1 MQDAADASTAFGRIR
16 SFESILEDID
26 QPPGNVKPQAK
37 KEPKKKNKAAGK
49 TKKLPQ
55 KAAPESHAAES
66 HAAPDSD
73 AAPASIKKRPAA
85 YKSTA
90 KSRLYS
96 GAYHKEY
103 NKAIRSGK
111 GRAAARLVAGV
122 VGRAAAAAAVKTAAA
137 AAAAAA
143 AP

>member
-26 QPPGNVKPQAK
+26 QPPGDVKPMAK
-37 KEPKKKNKAAGK
+37 KEPNKKNKAAGK

-66 HAAPDSD
+66 HAAPESN
-73 AAPASIKKRPAA
+73 AAPASITKRPAA
-85 YKSTA
+85 YKSSA

-96 GAYHKEY
+96 RAHHKEY
-103 NKAIRSGK
+103 NKAIKSGK
-111 GRAAARLVAGV
+111 GPEAAAKAARLTA
-122 VGRAAAAAAVKTAAA
+122 RAACKKAAEATS
-137 AAAAAA
+137 
-143 AP
+143 P